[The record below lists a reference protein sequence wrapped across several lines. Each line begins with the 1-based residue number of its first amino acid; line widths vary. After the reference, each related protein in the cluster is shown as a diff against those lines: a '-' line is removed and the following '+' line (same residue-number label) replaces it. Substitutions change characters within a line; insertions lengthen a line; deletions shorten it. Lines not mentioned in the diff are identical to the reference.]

1 MAPAGA
7 ARVDGMGW
15 DGMLTVVHFPYAEA
29 PKRCLV
35 PQSRVATVLALT
47 PARQCAERAV
57 GALLAAQD
65 MLCAGH
71 PWALPCA
78 WATAPSPPALGLRQ
92 EVPRTASCCAWLPQC
107 RVGFVLNKAVSFV
120 PE

>member
-15 DGMLTVVHFPYAEA
+15 DGMLTVVHFAYAEA

-65 MLCAGH
+65 VLCAGH

-78 WATAPSPPALGLRQ
+78 WARLRHLRRWGCVRKFPALLPVVLGFLSAGLG
-92 EVPRTASCCAWLPQC
+92 L
-107 RVGFVLNKAVSFV
+107 F
-120 PE
+120 